1 MERGGGNAVP
11 KTRGGE
17 VVSPRLK
24 ELLEKGLGCPLVLM
38 LAPAGSGKTTLAACF
53 ARMLENRP
61 GWRVAWASG
70 RDVCSLE
77 KCGAFVSDAIAR
89 CEESVLIVID
99 DAHIIE
105 EPAARHLEDIAS
117 AAPDGL
123 HLLIAGRRNPGL
135 RLHQLR
141 MEGLLTEIGRK
152 DLAFGV
158 EEVARFFRERQVPVS
173 AERAAAIAAA
183 TNGWAAGLQ
192 MIALLPGDSPGA
204 ERLLSDPASGIPW
217 IADFLREEVLSE
229 LDAEDLSFVRRTC
242 LLDLFN
248 AELCATVSGKSDVAA
263 RIDRLE
269 KLNLVISVS
278 SQASRSRSWYRY
290 HPLFVENLRQGMFA
304 DISADEKRAVAK
316 EAVSWFEAEGCYG
329 LAIKTALSHG
339 EYRRAFD
346 LVSDHLYPILTS
358 VDSATLPKWVEDIPR
373 PEDGDERLYFLVNAW
388 ANFISGKTKRAG
400 MWLRRVEELS
410 DRSDP
415 LDARGVGSIYRAVKV
430 GVMVFSGEYQKAL
443 ETGALALDNL
453 GGPQLFLRCTIM
465 HNMAEALLR
474 LGRYEEAREFLARA
488 RVNAEISGRRVV
500 EHLCAVETSWIQYAD
515 GRFDAAS
522 NTILRT
528 LSACSEEE
536 RGTWPV
542 GLLHVSL
549 ARIYVRWGE
558 TDKAASCLEK
568 GCAILGPTCNRDG
581 YVETQVVAAE
591 RLMAQRRMEDAHEV
605 LVGAYEMA
613 KLDKLPRGVDLLAF
627 AVFAENLC
635 LLGQYERAL
644 SVLDELRC
652 EADDEDAYF
661 RAFAWLVESHVWLFR
676 EELLRAEESLRRADA
691 LLSGLKLGSLCVAR
705 DVASASLMAA
715 RGEKPEAVSALASAL
730 GAAAEESYVFAFI
743 LPLPY
748 VESLLYEVAY
758 PMGESRVVAA
768 ARSDARAFAR
778 KILEGSSS
786 RAFAS
791 SCSAA
796 SLDQTSK
803 IELSNRER
811 EIYELLKQGKT
822 RKQISEELGIQLNT
836 TRTHIR
842 NIYQKTGIHDRS
854 LL

>member
-217 IADFLREEVLSE
+217 IA
-229 LDAEDLSFVRRTC
+229 
-242 LLDLFN
+242 
-248 AELCATVSGKSDVAA
+248 
-263 RIDRLE
+263 
-269 KLNLVISVS
+269 
-278 SQASRSRSWYRY
+278 
-290 HPLFVENLRQGMFA
+290 
-304 DISADEKRAVAK
+304 
-316 EAVSWFEAEGCYG
+316 
-329 LAIKTALSHG
+329 
-339 EYRRAFD
+339 
-346 LVSDHLYPILTS
+346 
-358 VDSATLPKWVEDIPR
+358 
-373 PEDGDERLYFLVNAW
+373 
-388 ANFISGKTKRAG
+388 
-400 MWLRRVEELS
+400 
-410 DRSDP
+410 DP